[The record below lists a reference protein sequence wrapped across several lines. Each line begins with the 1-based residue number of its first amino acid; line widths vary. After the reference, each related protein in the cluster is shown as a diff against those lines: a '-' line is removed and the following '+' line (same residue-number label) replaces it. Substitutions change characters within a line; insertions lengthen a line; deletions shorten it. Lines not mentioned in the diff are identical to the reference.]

1 MPVDLFQFHQ
11 TFFEESFE
19 GLGVMESGLLALSP
33 GNADP
38 ESINT
43 LFRVAHSIKGG
54 SSMFGFTAITEF
66 THVMETL
73 LDKLRSEECPVTQG
87 SVDLLLQSVDF
98 LRNMLA
104 AVRDNIDHDAER
116 GGRLR
121 EQLEAIL
128 ENGNRESVTASPVPR
143 MTEAADAGDAARGW
157 RIMFRPH
164 QHLLTTGNDP
174 LPMLRELSLL
184 GDLDVSSD
192 VSKLPRFHDL
202 DPEACFLGW
211 DLMLHGVIPRTQ
223 IAEVFEWV
231 ESDCD
236 LEITPIDR
244 NTLQANA
251 GLSGEVVPI
260 QPGDPTP
267 HASRFS
273 APVAGP
279 ASGADEAYPGLERR
293 KNPRAGYASS
303 IRVNIEKVD
312 ALINIVG
319 ELVITQSMLSQI
331 GEDFAASKINKLRD
345 GLIQLARNTREL
357 QDSVLGIR
365 MLPISFSFNRFPR
378 LVRDMSQQ
386 LCKKIDLTV
395 SGEQTEIDKTVLE
408 KLSDPLVHLVRN
420 ALDHGIELPEVRKAC
435 GKDETG
441 RVHLHAYHQGGN
453 IVIEVADNGAG
464 LNKAKILQRAREQ
477 GIVGEHE
484 ALAEDKIHELIF
496 QPGFSTADTITD
508 ISGRGVGMD
517 VVRRNI
523 KDLGGSI
530 EIKSEV
536 GLGSTITIRLPLT
549 LAILDGQ
556 LVRIGRHIYSIPLV
570 SIVESLQVAPKCV
583 SRITGKSEIYKL
595 RAEYLPIIR
604 LYEVFNVVPDS
615 ERIENGILV
624 VVEDDGQ
631 RAGIYID
638 ELLAQQQVVIKSLE
652 TNYTRVPGISG
663 ATILGDGT
671 VALILD
677 VPGVVELSRNLVP
690 VGFRTDTHE
699 AVVRAA

>member
-1 MPVDLFQFHQ
+1 MPVDLSQFHE

-19 GLGVMESGLLALSP
+19 GLGVMESGLLALIP
-33 GNADP
+33 GDADP

-54 SSMFGFTAITEF
+54 SSMFGFTTITEF
-66 THVMETL
+66 THVIETL
-73 LDKLRSEECPVTQG
+73 LDRVRSGKCAVTQG
-87 SVDLLLQSVDF
+87 IVDCLLQAVDF
-98 LRNMLA
+98 LRHMLA
-104 AVRDNIDHDAER
+104 AVRDNTGHDAER
-116 GGRLR
+116 GGKVR
-121 EQLEAIL
+121 EQLEEML
-128 ENGNRESVTASPVPR
+128 ENSHRGNVTASPAPKKVEGAV
-143 MTEAADAGDAARGW
+143 TDNAAHGW
-157 RIMFRPH
+157 HIKFRPH
-164 QHLLTTGNDP
+164 RRLLTTGNDP

-184 GDLDVSSD
+184 GDLDVSID
-192 VSKLPRFHDL
+192 VSKLPRFQDL

-211 DLMLHGVIPRTQ
+211 DLMLHKAIPRTQ
-223 IAEVFEWV
+223 IAEIFEWV

-236 LEITPIDR
+236 LEITPIAR
-244 NTLQANA
+244 TTLQANA
-251 GLSGEVVPI
+251 GLSGEAVPI

-273 APVAGP
+273 APATGP
-279 ASGADEAYPGLERR
+279 APGADEAYTFVERR
-293 KNPRAGYASS
+293 KDPSAGDASS
-303 IRVNIEKVD
+303 IRVKIEKFD

-331 GEDFAASKINKLRD
+331 GEDLAASKIDKLRD
-345 GLIQLARNTREL
+345 GLIQLTRNTREL
-357 QDSVLGIR
+357 QESVLGIR

-378 LVRDMSQQ
+378 LVRDMSRQ

-420 ALDHGIELPEVRKAC
+420 SLDHGIELPEIRKAC

-453 IVIEVADNGAG
+453 IVIEVADDGAG
-464 LNKAKILQRAREQ
+464 LNKEKILKRAREH
-477 GIVGEHE
+477 GIIGEHE
-484 ALAEDKIHELIF
+484 ALAEDRIHELIV

-517 VVRRNI
+517 VVRGNI

-530 EIKSEV
+530 EIKSEE
-536 GLGSTITIRLPLT
+536 GLGSTFTIRLPLT

-556 LVRIGRHIYSIPLV
+556 LVRIGRHIYIIPLV

-583 SRITGKSEIYKL
+583 SRIAGKGEIYKL

-604 LYEVFNVVPDS
+604 LYKVFNVIPDN
-615 ERIENGILV
+615 ERIESGILV

-638 ELLAQQQVVIKSLE
+638 ELLAQQQIVIKSLE

-677 VPGVVELSRNLVP
+677 VPGVVGLSRNFVA
-690 VGFRTDTHE
+690 VGFGTDTHE
-699 AVVRAA
+699 TAVRAA

>member
-1 MPVDLFQFHQ
+1 MPVDLSQFHQ

-19 GLGVMESGLLALSP
+19 GLGVMEAGLLALIP
-33 GNADP
+33 GKADP

-54 SSMFGFTAITEF
+54 SSMFAFTTITEF
-66 THVMETL
+66 THVIETL
-73 LDKLRSEECPVTQG
+73 LDRVRSGQCPVTQG
-87 SVDLLLQSVDF
+87 GVDLLLQSVDF

-104 AVRDNIDHDAER
+104 AVRGNTGHDAER

-121 EQLEAIL
+121 EQLEEIL
-128 ENGNRESVTASPVPR
+128 ENGSRGSVTASPVPR
-143 MTEAADAGDAARGW
+143 KTEAADVGDATRGW
-157 RIMFRPH
+157 RVMFRPH
-164 QHLLTTGNDP
+164 RHLLTTGNDP
-174 LPMLRELSLL
+174 LPMFRELSLL
-184 GDLDVSSD
+184 GDLDVSID
-192 VSKLPRFHDL
+192 VSKLPRFQDL

-211 DLMLHGVIPRTQ
+211 DLMLHGAIPRTQ
-223 IAEVFEWV
+223 VAEIFEWV

-236 LEITPIDR
+236 LEITPIAR
-244 NTLQANA
+244 NTLQTNTR
-251 GLSGEVVPI
+251 LTGEVVSI
-260 QPGDPTP
+260 QHGDPTP
-267 HASRFS
+267 YARRFS
-273 APVAGP
+273 ASPTEP
-279 ASGADEAYPGLERR
+279 APSADEGNTVVERR
-293 KNPRAGYASS
+293 KNSSVGDASS
-303 IRVNIEKVD
+303 IRVNIEKID
-312 ALINIVG
+312 SLINIVG

-331 GEDFAASKINKLRD
+331 GEDFAASNIDKLRD

-357 QDSVLGIR
+357 QESVLRIR

-386 LCKKIDLTV
+386 LCKKIDLTL

-420 ALDHGIELPEVRKAC
+420 SLDHGIELPEVRKAR

-453 IVIEVADNGAG
+453 IVIEVADDGAG
-464 LNKAKILQRAREQ
+464 LNKAKILQRARER

-484 ALAEDKIHELIF
+484 VLAEDRIHELVF

-530 EIKSEV
+530 EIKSEE
-536 GLGSTITIRLPLT
+536 GLGSTFTIRLPLT

-556 LVRIGRHIYSIPLV
+556 LVRIGRHIYIIPLG

-583 SRITGKSEIYKL
+583 SRFAGKGELYKL

-604 LYEVFNVVPDS
+604 LYEVFSVVPDS
-615 ERIENGILV
+615 ERIESGILV
-624 VVEDDGQ
+624 VVEGDGQ

-677 VPGVVELSRNLVP
+677 VPGVV
-690 VGFRTDTHE
+690 
-699 AVVRAA
+699 

>member
-1 MPVDLFQFHQ
+1 MPVDLSQFHQ

-19 GLGVMESGLLALSP
+19 GLGVMESGLLALIP
-33 GNADP
+33 GNADA

-54 SSMFGFTAITEF
+54 SSMFGFTTITEF

-73 LDKLRSEECPVTQG
+73 LDKVRSDECPVTQG

-104 AVRDNIDHDAER
+104 AVRDNTGHDAER

-121 EQLEAIL
+121 EQLEEIL
-128 ENGNRESVTASPVPR
+128 ENGNRVTASPVPR
-143 MTEAADAGDAARGW
+143 KTEAAGAGDAARGW
-157 RIMFRPH
+157 HIKFRPH
-164 QHLLTTGNDP
+164 RHLLTTGNDP

-184 GDLDVSSD
+184 GDLDVSID
-192 VSKLPRFHDL
+192 VSRLPRLQDL

-211 DLMLHGVIPRTQ
+211 DLMLHGAIPRTQ
-223 IAEVFEWV
+223 VAEVFEWV

-244 NTLQANA
+244 NTLQANTRPT
-251 GLSGEVVPI
+251 VVPI
-260 QPGDPTP
+260 QSADPAL

-273 APVAGP
+273 APATGP
-279 ASGADEAYPGLERR
+279 TPGAVEGYTVVERR
-293 KNPRAGYASS
+293 KNPSAGDASS
-303 IRVNIEKVD
+303 IRVNIEKID

-319 ELVITQSMLSQI
+319 ELVITRSMLSQI
-331 GEDFAASKINKLRD
+331 GEDFAASKIEKLRD

-357 QDSVLGIR
+357 QESVLRIR

-378 LVRDMSQQ
+378 FVRDMSQQ
-386 LCKKIDLTV
+386 LCKKIDLTL

-420 ALDHGIELPEVRKAC
+420 SLDHGIEVPAVRKAH

-453 IVIEVADNGAG
+453 IVIEVADDGAG
-464 LNKAKILQRAREQ
+464 LNKEKILKRAREQ
-477 GIVGEHE
+477 GIVGERE
-484 ALAEDKIHELIF
+484 ALAEDRIHELIF

-530 EIKSEV
+530 EIKSDE
-536 GLGSTITIRLPLT
+536 GLGSTFAIRLPLT

-556 LVRIGRHIYSIPLV
+556 LVRIGRHIYIIPLV

-583 SRITGKSEIYKL
+583 SRIAGKGEIYKL

-604 LYEVFNVVPDS
+604 LYQVFTVVPDS
-615 ERIENGILV
+615 ERIESGILV

-690 VGFRTDTHE
+690 GGFRTDIHE
-699 AVVRAA
+699 VVVKAA

>member
-1 MPVDLFQFHQ
+1 MPVDLSQFHQ
-11 TFFEESFE
+11 TFFEEGFE
-19 GLGVMESGLLALSP
+19 GLGVMESGLLALVP
-33 GNADP
+33 GNTAP

-66 THVMETL
+66 THVIETL
-73 LDKLRSEECPVTQG
+73 LDRLRSGKCAVTQG
-87 SVDLLLQSVDF
+87 IVDGLLQAVDF
-98 LRNMLA
+98 LRTMLS
-104 AVRDNIDHDAER
+104 AVKDGSGHDAGR
-116 GGRLR
+116 GARLC
-121 EQLEAIL
+121 EQLEKLL
-128 ENGNRESVTASPVPR
+128 ENDSRGNAAASLATVETAVT
-143 MTEAADAGDAARGW
+143 DDAARGW
-157 RIMFRPH
+157 RVMFRPH
-164 QHLLTTGNDP
+164 RHLLTTGNDP
-174 LPMLRELSLL
+174 LRMLRELSLL
-184 GDLDVSSD
+184 GGLDVSID
-192 VSKLPRFHDL
+192 VSKLPRFRDL

-211 DLMLHGVIPRTQ
+211 DLMLYGTIPRMQ
-223 IAEVFEWV
+223 VAEIFEWV

-236 LEITPIDR
+236 LEITPMAW
-244 NTLQANA
+244 NTLQAND

-260 QPGDPTP
+260 HGDPV
-267 HASRFS
+267 HHFSRFS
-273 APVAGP
+273 LPAAGP
-279 ASGADEAYPGLERR
+279 QVGADETYIGAERR
-293 KNPRAGYASS
+293 INPPPGDASS
-303 IRVNIEKVD
+303 IRVNIEKID

-319 ELVITQSMLSQI
+319 ELVITQSMLSQM
-331 GEDFAASKINKLRD
+331 GEDFAASKIDKLRD
-345 GLIQLARNTREL
+345 GLSQLSRNTREL
-357 QDSVLGIR
+357 QESVLGIR

-378 LVRDMSQQ
+378 LVRDMSRQ
-386 LCKKIDLTV
+386 LCKMIDLTV

-420 ALDHGIELPEVRKAC
+420 SLDHGIELPTVRKAC

-441 RVHLHAYHQGGN
+441 HVHLHAYHEGGN
-453 IVIEVADNGAG
+453 IVIEVADDGAG
-464 LNKAKILQRAREQ
+464 LNKAKLLQRARER
-477 GIVGEHE
+477 GIIGEHE
-484 ALAEDKIHELIF
+484 VLAEDRIHELIF
-496 QPGFSTADTITD
+496 QPGFSTADMITD

-530 EIKSEV
+530 EIKSEE
-536 GLGSTITIRLPLT
+536 GLGSTFTIRLPLT

-556 LVRIGRHIYSIPLV
+556 LVRIGRHVYIIPLV

-583 SRITGKSEIYKL
+583 SRIAGKGEIYKL

-615 ERIENGILV
+615 ERIERGILV
-624 VVEDDGQ
+624 VVEGDGQ

-638 ELLAQQQVVIKSLE
+638 ELLAQQQVVIKSLD
-652 TNYTRVPGISG
+652 TNYARVPGISG

-690 VGFRTDTHE
+690 GGVGTDIDE
-699 AVVRAA
+699 AVVKAA

>member
-1 MPVDLFQFHQ
+1 MAVDLSQFHQ

-19 GLGVMESGLLALSP
+19 GLGVMESGLLALIP

-54 SSMFGFTAITEF
+54 SSMFGFTTITEF
-66 THVMETL
+66 THVIETL
-73 LDKLRSEECPVTQG
+73 LDRVRSGKCAVTQAV
-87 SVDLLLQSVDF
+87 VDRLLQAVDF
-98 LRNMLA
+98 LRDVLA
-104 AVRDNIDHDAER
+104 TVRDNTGHDAER

-121 EQLEAIL
+121 EQLEEIL
-128 ENGNRESVTASPVPR
+128 ENGNRGSVTASPAPKKVEGAV
-143 MTEAADAGDAARGW
+143 TDNAAHGW
-157 RIMFRPH
+157 HIKFSPH
-164 QHLLTTGNDP
+164 RHLLTTGNDP

-184 GDLDVSSD
+184 GDLDVSID
-192 VSKLPRFHDL
+192 VSKLPRFQDL

-211 DLMLHGVIPRTQ
+211 DLMLHGAIPRTQ
-223 IAEVFEWV
+223 IAEIFEWV

-236 LEITPIDR
+236 LEITPIAR
-244 NTLQANA
+244 TTLPPNA
-251 GLSGEVVPI
+251 GVSGQIVPM
-260 QPGDPTP
+260 QPEDPAP

-273 APVAGP
+273 APVTGP
-279 ASGADEAYPGLERR
+279 APGADKAYTFVERR
-293 KNPRAGYASS
+293 KDPSAGDASS
-303 IRVNIEKVD
+303 IRVNIEKID

-331 GEDFAASKINKLRD
+331 GEDLAASKIDKLRD

-378 LVRDMSQQ
+378 LVRDMSRQ

-395 SGEQTEIDKTVLE
+395 SGDQTEIDKTVLE

-420 ALDHGIELPEVRKAC
+420 SLDHGIELPEVRKAC

-453 IVIEVADNGAG
+453 IVIEVADDGAG
-464 LNKAKILQRAREQ
+464 LNKEKILKRAREQ
-477 GIVGEHE
+477 GIAGEHE
-484 ALAEDKIHELIF
+484 ALAEDRIHELIF

-530 EIKSEV
+530 EIKSEE

-570 SIVESLQVAPKCV
+570 SIVESLQVVPRCV
-583 SRITGKSEIYKL
+583 SRITGKGEIYKL

-615 ERIENGILV
+615 ERIESGILV

-638 ELLAQQQVVIKSLE
+638 ELLAQQQVVIKSL
-652 TNYTRVPGISG
+652 
-663 ATILGDGT
+663 
-671 VALILD
+671 
-677 VPGVVELSRNLVP
+677 
-690 VGFRTDTHE
+690 
-699 AVVRAA
+699 

>member
-1 MPVDLFQFHQ
+1 MPVDLSQFHQ

-19 GLGVMESGLLALSP
+19 GLGVMESGLLALIP

-73 LDKLRSEECPVTQG
+73 LDKVRSEECPVTQG
-87 SVDLLLQSVDF
+87 SVDLLLRSVDF

-104 AVRDNIDHDAER
+104 AVRDNTDHDAER

-121 EQLEAIL
+121 EQLEEMI
-128 ENGNRESVTASPVPR
+128 ENGNRVTASPIPR
-143 MTEAADAGDAARGW
+143 KTEAADAGDVARGW
-157 RIMFRPH
+157 RVMFRPH
-164 QHLLTTGNDP
+164 RHLLTTGNDP

-184 GDLDVSSD
+184 GDLDVSID
-192 VSKLPRFHDL
+192 VSKLPRFQDL

-211 DLMLHGVIPRTQ
+211 DLMLHGAIPRAQ
-223 IAEVFEWV
+223 IAEIFEWV

-236 LEITPIDR
+236 LEITPIAR
-244 NTLQANA
+244 NTLQANTRPT
-251 GLSGEVVPI
+251 GKVVPI
-260 QPGDPTP
+260 Q
-267 HASRFS
+267 S
-273 APVAGP
+273 ADSNSEVNRLTTSAVGP
-279 ASGADEAYPGLERR
+279 APSADEGNTVVERR
-293 KNPRAGYASS
+293 KNPSAGHASS
-303 IRVNIEKVD
+303 IRVNIEKID

-319 ELVITQSMLSQI
+319 ELVITQSTLSQI
-331 GEDFAASKINKLRD
+331 GEDFAASKIDKLRD
-345 GLIQLARNTREL
+345 GLIRLARNTREL
-357 QDSVLGIR
+357 QESVLRIR

-378 LVRDMSQQ
+378 LVRDLSQQ

-420 ALDHGIELPEVRKAC
+420 SLDHGIELPEVRKARR
-435 GKDETG
+435 KDETG
-441 RVHLHAYHQGGN
+441 HLHLHAYHEGGN
-453 IVIEVADNGAG
+453 IVIEVADDGAG
-464 LNKAKILQRAREQ
+464 LNKAKILQRAREH
-477 GIVGEHE
+477 GIIGAHE

-496 QPGFSTADTITD
+496 QPGFSTADMITD

-530 EIKSEV
+530 EIKSEE
-536 GLGSTITIRLPLT
+536 GLGSTFTIRLPLT

-556 LVRIGRHIYSIPLV
+556 LVRIGRHIYIIPLV

-583 SRITGKSEIYKL
+583 SRITGKGEIYKL
-595 RAEYLPIIR
+595 RTEYLPIIR

-615 ERIENGILV
+615 LQIESGILV
-624 VVEDDGQ
+624 VVEGDGQ

-638 ELLAQQQVVIKSLE
+638 ELLGQQQVVLKSVE
-652 TNYTRVPGISG
+652 TNYTRVQGISG
-663 ATILGDGT
+663 ATILGDST

-677 VPGVVELSRNLVP
+677 VPGVVELSRSRVP
-690 VGFRTDTHE
+690 VGFRTDPRE
-699 AVVRAA
+699 AVLSAA

>member
-1 MPVDLFQFHQ
+1 MPVDLSQFHQ

-19 GLGVMESGLLALSP
+19 GLEVMESGLLVLIP
-33 GNADP
+33 GNAHP

-54 SSMFGFTAITEF
+54 SSMFGFTTITEF
-66 THVMETL
+66 THVMESL

-87 SVDLLLQSVDF
+87 SVDLLLHSVDF

-104 AVRDNIDHDAER
+104 AVRDNTGHNTER

-121 EQLEAIL
+121 EQLEEIL
-128 ENGNRESVTASPVPR
+128 ENGKRGSVTVSPVPR
-143 MTEAADAGDAARGW
+143 TTEAADAGGAARGW
-157 RIMFRPH
+157 HIKFRPH
-164 QHLLTTGNDP
+164 RHLLTTGNDP

-184 GDLDVSSD
+184 GDLDVSID
-192 VSKLPRFHDL
+192 VSELPRFQDL
-202 DPEACFLGW
+202 DAEACFLGW
-211 DLMLHGVIPRTQ
+211 GLMLHGAIPRTQ
-223 IAEVFEWV
+223 IAEIFEWV

-236 LEITPIDR
+236 LEITPIAR
-244 NTLQANA
+244 NTLQA
-251 GLSGEVVPI
+251 STRPTGEVVPI
-260 QPGDPTP
+260 QSADPNP
-267 HASRFS
+267 DVNRFNTS
-273 APVAGP
+273 AVGP
-279 ASGADEAYPGLERR
+279 APGADEGSTLVERR
-293 KNPRAGYASS
+293 KNPSAGDASS
-303 IRVNIEKVD
+303 IRVNIEKMD
-312 ALINIVG
+312 ALINVVG

-331 GEDFAASKINKLRD
+331 GEDFAASRIDKLRD

-357 QDSVLGIR
+357 QESVLRIR

-420 ALDHGIELPEVRKAC
+420 SLDHGIELPEVRKAHR
-435 GKDETG
+435 KDETG
-441 RVHLHAYHQGGN
+441 HLHLHAYHEGGN
-453 IVIEVADNGAG
+453 IVIEVTDDGAG
-464 LNKAKILQRAREQ
+464 LNKAKILQRAREH
-477 GIVGEHE
+477 GIIGAHE

-496 QPGFSTADTITD
+496 HPGFSTAEMVTD

-523 KDLGGSI
+523 KDLGGRI
-530 EIKSEV
+530 EIKYEE
-536 GLGSTITIRLPLT
+536 GLGSTFAIRLPLT

-556 LVRIGRHIYSIPLV
+556 LVRIGRHIYIIPLV
-570 SIVESLQVAPKCV
+570 SIVESLQVAPKWV
-583 SRITGKSEIYKL
+583 SRITGKGEIYKL
-595 RAEYLPIIR
+595 RAEYVPIVR
-604 LYEVFNVVPDS
+604 LYEVFKVVPDS
-615 ERIENGILV
+615 ERIESGILV
-624 VVEDDGQ
+624 VVEGDGQ

-638 ELLAQQQVVIKSLE
+638 ELLAQQQVVLKSVE
-652 TNYTRVPGISG
+652 TNYTRVQGISG

-677 VPGVVELSRNLVP
+677 VPGVLELSRRVVP

-699 AVVRAA
+699 AVVTAA

>member
-1 MPVDLFQFHQ
+1 MPVDLSQFHQ

-19 GLGVMESGLLALSP
+19 GLEVMESGLVALVP

-73 LDKLRSEECPVTQG
+73 LEKLRSDECTVTQG
-87 SVDLLLQSVDF
+87 IVDCLLQAVDF
-98 LRNMLA
+98 LQNMLSR
-104 AVRDNIDHDAER
+104 VKDGSGHDAER

-121 EQLEAIL
+121 AQLEEIL
-128 ENGNRESVTASPVPR
+128 ENGNRGRVTASSVPKK
-143 MTEAADAGDAARGW
+143 TEAAHAGHAARGW
-157 RIMFRPH
+157 YIKFRPYR
-164 QHLLTTGNDP
+164 HLLTTGNDP

-184 GDLDVSSD
+184 GDLDVSID
-192 VSKLPRFHDL
+192 VSRLPRYQDL

-211 DLMLHGVIPRTQ
+211 DLMLHGAIPRTQ
-223 IAEVFEWV
+223 VAEIFEWV

-236 LEITPIDR
+236 LEITPVDG
-244 NTLQANA
+244 NTSQANP

-260 QPGDPTP
+260 QPGDPAP

-273 APVAGP
+273 APATGP
-279 ASGADEAYPGLERR
+279 APSAVEAYSVVERR
-293 KNPRAGYASS
+293 KNPSAGDASS
-303 IRVNIEKVD
+303 IRVNIEKID

-331 GEDFAASKINKLRD
+331 GEDLAASKIDKLRD

-357 QDSVLGIR
+357 QESVLGIR

-420 ALDHGIELPEVRKAC
+420 SLDHGIELPEVRKAC

-441 RVHLHAYHQGGN
+441 RVHLHAYHQGGT
-453 IVIEVADNGAG
+453 IVIEVADDGAG
-464 LNKAKILQRAREQ
+464 LNKAKILQAAHEQ
-477 GIVGEHE
+477 GIIGEHG
-484 ALAEDKIHELIF
+484 ALAEDGIHELIF

-530 EIKSEV
+530 EIESEE
-536 GLGSTITIRLPLT
+536 GLGSTFTIRLPLT

-583 SRITGKSEIYKL
+583 SRITGKGEIYKL
-595 RAEYLPIIR
+595 RADYLPIIR

-615 ERIENGILV
+615 ERIESGILV

-677 VPGVVELSRNLVP
+677 VPGVVELSRNFVP